1 MAIFKVEEIR
11 KMSKEARVKELA
23 ELKAEL
29 SSLMSKKS
37 MGGSLEN
44 PARIGLLRRT
54 IAKFY
59 TINREEEL
67 GIVRST
73 EEKKEKPKKKEK
85 EKEKKEKET
94 KEKAA
99 PKKAKKA
106 KKEEVQEEAEEEE
119 EDES

>member
-1 MAIFKVEEIR
+1 MVIFRVEEIR
-11 KMSKEARVKELA
+11 KMSKQARGKELS

-44 PARIGLLRRT
+44 PARIGLLRKT

-67 GIVRST
+67 GIRKET
-73 EEKKEKPKKKEK
+73 EKKKEKPREKEK
-85 EKEKKEKET
+85 EKEKE
-94 KEKAA
+94 A
-99 PKKAKKA
+99 PKKTKRVKRVESQEAA
-106 KKEEVQEEAEEEE
+106 KEEESEN
-119 EDES
+119 ED